1 MNKMEKEREGIKS
14 GDYGTRGSE
23 KITREKPDGGA
34 AQSSEKAP
42 GGRRKQ
48 KESAPIRIIDAE
60 SVRRAQATLR
70 RYKLGKANLER
81 RIVEN
86 EKWYR
91 VRHRDCMPD
100 KRGSINPNS
109 AWLFNCIANKH
120 ASAMDTIPA
129 PRVLPRE
136 EGDREEAEK
145 LSAILPIIFDRCD
158 FEQVYSDAWDRK
170 CRGGTG
176 VYGVFWDKSAMGG
189 LGDITVRDID
199 PLSLYWEPG
208 IRDIQRSRNL
218 FSVGLCDLD
227 ALMSAYPFLEG
238 RLDTCTPDIA
248 VHEGEDPVDTTG
260 KVAVVDWYYKK
271 VLPGGREILH
281 YCKYVGEEVLY
292 ATENDPALRERG
304 LYDHGMYPFVFDPLF
319 TMPDSPAGFGYIDIG
334 KDCQAYID
342 RAGQAVMKNMLAGAA
357 PRVLISEDSP
367 INEDEYSDMTCDIVH
382 VAGAI
387 TDSTVRPLPS
397 VSLDGIYITAL
408 RDKIDELKE
417 TTGNRDVTSGGTA
430 AGVTAASAIAAMQ
443 EAGSRLERDSS
454 RASYR
459 AFKRVC
465 LMVIDLIRQFYTA
478 SRCFRLIGD
487 DGSEHFIRYDRGGIA
502 PQRSEVLGI
511 ELGESSP
518 LFDIEIS
525 AEKSS
530 PYSRAAQNELALS
543 FFKAGF
549 FDPQKASEALS
560 CLDMMDFDRK
570 AQVIGRIRR
579 DRDAY
584 LRSTLEAV
592 IRSGAAE
599 YAGYG
604 ATGSGTIGTAMS
616 NGTAAQNGIGA
627 SGSSSDAET
636 HSESAATRK
645 ARQSFAV
652 GAEP

>member
-1 MNKMEKEREGIKS
+1 
-14 GDYGTRGSE
+14 
-23 KITREKPDGGA
+23 
-34 AQSSEKAP
+34 
-42 GGRRKQ
+42 
-48 KESAPIRIIDAE
+48 
-60 SVRRAQATLR
+60 
-70 RYKLGKANLER
+70 
-81 RIVEN
+81 
-86 EKWYR
+86 
-91 VRHRDCMPD
+91 
-100 KRGSINPNS
+100 
-109 AWLFNCIANKH
+109 
-120 ASAMDTIPA
+120 MDTIPA

-176 VYGVFWDKSAMGG
+176 IYGVFWDKSAMGG

-292 ATENDPALRERG
+292 ATENDPVLRERG

-465 LMVIDLIRQFYTA
+465 LMVIELIRQFYTA

-502 PQRSEVLGI
+502 PHRSEVLGI

-549 FDPQKASEALS
+549 FRPAESERGAL
-560 CLDMMDFDRK
+560 M
-570 AQVIGRIRR
+570 
-579 DRDAY
+579 
-584 LRSTLEAV
+584 
-592 IRSGAAE
+592 
-599 YAGYG
+599 
-604 ATGSGTIGTAMS
+604 
-616 NGTAAQNGIGA
+616 
-627 SGSSSDAET
+627 
-636 HSESAATRK
+636 
-645 ARQSFAV
+645 
-652 GAEP
+652 P

>member
-1 MNKMEKEREGIKS
+1 
-14 GDYGTRGSE
+14 
-23 KITREKPDGGA
+23 
-34 AQSSEKAP
+34 
-42 GGRRKQ
+42 
-48 KESAPIRIIDAE
+48 
-60 SVRRAQATLR
+60 
-70 RYKLGKANLER
+70 
-81 RIVEN
+81 
-86 EKWYR
+86 
-91 VRHRDCMPD
+91 
-100 KRGSINPNS
+100 
-109 AWLFNCIANKH
+109 
-120 ASAMDTIPA
+120 
-129 PRVLPRE
+129 
-136 EGDREEAEK
+136 
-145 LSAILPIIFDRCD
+145 
-158 FEQVYSDAWDRK
+158 
-170 CRGGTG
+170 
-176 VYGVFWDKSAMGG
+176 
-189 LGDITVRDID
+189 
-199 PLSLYWEPG
+199 
-208 IRDIQRSRNL
+208 
-218 FSVGLCDLD
+218 
-227 ALMSAYPFLEG
+227 MSAYPFLEG

-465 LMVIDLIRQFYTA
+465 LMVIELIRQFYTA

-502 PQRSEVLGI
+502 PHRSEVLGI

-604 ATGSGTIGTAMS
+604 TTGSGTIGTAMS

-645 ARQSFAV
+645 ARQNFAV

>member
-1 MNKMEKEREGIKS
+1 
-14 GDYGTRGSE
+14 
-23 KITREKPDGGA
+23 
-34 AQSSEKAP
+34 
-42 GGRRKQ
+42 
-48 KESAPIRIIDAE
+48 
-60 SVRRAQATLR
+60 
-70 RYKLGKANLER
+70 
-81 RIVEN
+81 
-86 EKWYR
+86 
-91 VRHRDCMPD
+91 
-100 KRGSINPNS
+100 
-109 AWLFNCIANKH
+109 
-120 ASAMDTIPA
+120 
-129 PRVLPRE
+129 
-136 EGDREEAEK
+136 
-145 LSAILPIIFDRCD
+145 
-158 FEQVYSDAWDRK
+158 
-170 CRGGTG
+170 
-176 VYGVFWDKSAMGG
+176 
-189 LGDITVRDID
+189 
-199 PLSLYWEPG
+199 
-208 IRDIQRSRNL
+208 
-218 FSVGLCDLD
+218 
-227 ALMSAYPFLEG
+227 
-238 RLDTCTPDIA
+238 
-248 VHEGEDPVDTTG
+248 
-260 KVAVVDWYYKK
+260 
-271 VLPGGREILH
+271 
-281 YCKYVGEEVLY
+281 
-292 ATENDPALRERG
+292 
-304 LYDHGMYPFVFDPLF
+304 
-319 TMPDSPAGFGYIDIG
+319 
-334 KDCQAYID
+334 
-342 RAGQAVMKNMLAGAA
+342 MLAGAA

-367 INEDEYSDMTCDIVH
+367 INEDEYADLTCDLVH

-465 LMVIDLIRQFYTA
+465 LMVIELIRQFYTA

-502 PQRSEVLGI
+502 PRHSEVLGI

-549 FDPQKASEALS
+549 FDPHKASEALS

-584 LRSTLEAV
+584 LRRTL
-592 IRSGAAE
+592 
-599 YAGYG
+599 
-604 ATGSGTIGTAMS
+604 TQMM
-616 NGTAAQNGIGA
+616 GTAAAAASDRGSPGNGNVA
-627 SGSSSDAET
+627 SDERTVHAEST
-636 HSESAATRK
+636 ATRN
-645 ARQSFAV
+645 ARRNFAV

>member
-1 MNKMEKEREGIKS
+1 MNKMEKEQEGIKS
-14 GDYGTRGSE
+14 GDNGTRGSE

-48 KESAPIRIIDAE
+48 KESAPVRIIDAE
-60 SVRRAQATLR
+60 AVRRAQATLR

-120 ASAMDTIPA
+120 ASTMDTIPA

-176 VYGVFWDKSAMGG
+176 IYGVFWDKSAMGG

-218 FSVGLCDLD
+218 FSVGLCGLD

-465 LMVIDLIRQFYTA
+465 LMVIELIRQFYTA

-502 PQRSEVLGI
+502 PHRSEVLGI

-645 ARQSFAV
+645 ARQNFAV

>member
-14 GDYGTRGSE
+14 GDNGTRGSE

-48 KESAPIRIIDAE
+48 NESAPVRIIDAE
-60 SVRRAQATLR
+60 AVRRAQATLR

-120 ASAMDTIPA
+120 ASAMDTIPT

-176 VYGVFWDKSAMGG
+176 IYGVFWDKSAMGG

-465 LMVIDLIRQFYTA
+465 LMVIELIRQFYTA

-502 PQRSEVLGI
+502 PHRSEVLGI

-616 NGTAAQNGIGA
+616 SVTAAQNGIGA

-636 HSESAATRK
+636 HSESAVTRK

>member
-1 MNKMEKEREGIKS
+1 
-14 GDYGTRGSE
+14 
-23 KITREKPDGGA
+23 
-34 AQSSEKAP
+34 
-42 GGRRKQ
+42 
-48 KESAPIRIIDAE
+48 
-60 SVRRAQATLR
+60 
-70 RYKLGKANLER
+70 
-81 RIVEN
+81 
-86 EKWYR
+86 
-91 VRHRDCMPD
+91 
-100 KRGSINPNS
+100 
-109 AWLFNCIANKH
+109 
-120 ASAMDTIPA
+120 
-129 PRVLPRE
+129 
-136 EGDREEAEK
+136 
-145 LSAILPIIFDRCD
+145 
-158 FEQVYSDAWDRK
+158 
-170 CRGGTG
+170 
-176 VYGVFWDKSAMGG
+176 
-189 LGDITVRDID
+189 
-199 PLSLYWEPG
+199 
-208 IRDIQRSRNL
+208 
-218 FSVGLCDLD
+218 
-227 ALMSAYPFLEG
+227 
-238 RLDTCTPDIA
+238 
-248 VHEGEDPVDTTG
+248 
-260 KVAVVDWYYKK
+260 
-271 VLPGGREILH
+271 
-281 YCKYVGEEVLY
+281 
-292 ATENDPALRERG
+292 
-304 LYDHGMYPFVFDPLF
+304 
-319 TMPDSPAGFGYIDIG
+319 
-334 KDCQAYID
+334 
-342 RAGQAVMKNMLAGAA
+342 
-357 PRVLISEDSP
+357 
-367 INEDEYSDMTCDIVH
+367 
-382 VAGAI
+382 
-387 TDSTVRPLPS
+387 
-397 VSLDGIYITAL
+397 
-408 RDKIDELKE
+408 
-417 TTGNRDVTSGGTA
+417 
-430 AGVTAASAIAAMQ
+430 MQ

-465 LMVIDLIRQFYTA
+465 LMVIELIRQFYTA

-502 PQRSEVLGI
+502 PHRSEVLGI

-616 NGTAAQNGIGA
+616 SVTAAQNGIGA

-636 HSESAATRK
+636 HSESAVTRK

>member
-1 MNKMEKEREGIKS
+1 MNKMEKEQEGIKS
-14 GDYGTRGSE
+14 GDNGTRGSE

-60 SVRRAQATLR
+60 AVRRAQATLR

-176 VYGVFWDKSAMGG
+176 IYGVFWDKSAMGG

-465 LMVIDLIRQFYTA
+465 LMVIELIRQFYTA

-502 PQRSEVLGI
+502 PHRSEVLGI

-560 CLDMMDFDRK
+560 PQGSGHRTHK
-570 AQVIGRIRR
+570 TRPRRISAQHARSGDPIRRGRICRVR
-579 DRDAY
+579 SDGFRYDRDSDVKRHSRTKRHRRFRQQ
-584 LRSTLEAV
+584 LRRGDTLRECCDKKGKTKLRRRRRAV
-592 IRSGAAE
+592 
-599 YAGYG
+599 
-604 ATGSGTIGTAMS
+604 
-616 NGTAAQNGIGA
+616 
-627 SGSSSDAET
+627 
-636 HSESAATRK
+636 K
-645 ARQSFAV
+645 
-652 GAEP
+652 